1 LVSAEACAVRT
12 GTTQRWR
19 GTVSCGGGRNALSSR
34 GWYREED
41 VGRDAIGKG
50 THRLRDEEREDAG
63 DGGAAGHAAVVDD
76 ARWDGPGGS
85 VERQPGCASTR
96 RDVSRFGGVR

>member
-1 LVSAEACAVRT
+1 MSR
-12 GTTQRWR
+12 
-19 GTVSCGGGRNALSSR
+19 GGGRNALSSR
-34 GWYREED
+34 GWSREAD
-41 VGRDAIGKG
+41 VGRDAIG

-76 ARWDGPGGS
+76 TRLDGPGGS